1 MKRIAILMAA
11 LALTGCGTLGPL
23 KPPKG
28 EALPVKPAMAQTTP
42 TAEELLSARADA
54 HPERVDEILKKSVPR
69 RADRFDLPPP
79 DGGAAPLPD
88 TAPPTSS
95 ETPTVVPP
103 K

>member
-1 MKRIAILMAA
+1 MKRIPILVAA

-28 EALPVKPAMAQTTP
+28 ETLPVKPAMAQTTP

-69 RADRFDLPPP
+69 KADRFDLPPP
-79 DGGAAPLPD
+79 DGGAAPLPE
-88 TAPPTSS
+88 TAPATSS
-95 ETPTVVPP
+95 EKPSLSDP

>member
-1 MKRIAILMAA
+1 MKRIPILVAA

-28 EALPVKPAMAQTTP
+28 EALPVKPAMAQVAP
-42 TAEELLSARADA
+42 TAEELLTSRVDS

-69 RADRFDLPPP
+69 KADRFDLPPP
-79 DGGAAPLPD
+79 DGGAAPLPE
-88 TAPPTSS
+88 TQAPTSS
-95 ETPTVVPP
+95 EQPGLSDP

>member
-1 MKRIAILMAA
+1 MKRFLILVAA

-23 KPPKG
+23 KPPPG
-28 EALPVKPAMAQTTP
+28 ESLPVKPAMAQIAP
-42 TAEELLSARADA
+42 TAEELLTPPANA

-69 RADRFDLPPP
+69 KADRFDLPPP

-88 TAPPTSS
+88 TGEPSSS
-95 ETPTVVPP
+95 EKPAVSPP